1 MPSHW
6 WPLENLWIC
15 ILVTGKSV
23 LGNVWNPLGRIC
35 QKCITKFGYFEN

>member
-1 MPSHW
+1 MPSRW
-6 WPLENLWIC
+6 EPLKSLWIC

-23 LGNVWNPLGRIC
+23 LEIVWNLLGRIC